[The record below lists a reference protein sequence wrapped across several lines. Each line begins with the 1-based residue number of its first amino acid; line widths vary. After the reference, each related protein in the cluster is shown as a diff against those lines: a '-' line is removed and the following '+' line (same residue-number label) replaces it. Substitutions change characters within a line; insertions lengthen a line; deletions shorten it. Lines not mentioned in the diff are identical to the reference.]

1 MKTNPH
7 SLTLSLSVQHKS
19 FYRKLARSLQ
29 LDTGTAEILSGEFA
43 EEAILVK
50 TDQLTR
56 HEVRVCV
63 CVHLCVHAY
72 ALHVS
77 SSLVPHPH
85 RRRHWLNDS
94 LQSIL
99 SSGS

>member
-7 SLTLSLSVQHKS
+7 SLSLSLSVQHKS

-29 LDTGTAEILSGEFA
+29 LDTGAAEILSGEFA

-56 HEVRVCV
+56 HEVSVCV
-63 CVHLCVHAY
+63 YICVCMFTCYMSYPPLF
-72 ALHVS
+72 
-77 SSLVPHPH
+77 LVPA
-85 RRRHWLNDS
+85 DT
-94 LQSIL
+94 
-99 SSGS
+99 GTG

>member
-63 CVHLCVHAY
+63 CVYICVCMLTCY
-72 ALHVS
+72 MS
-77 SSLVPHPH
+77 HPP
-85 RRRHWLNDS
+85 LFLIPTDA
-94 LQSIL
+94 
-99 SSGS
+99 GTG